1 MIIPRYANITKQSVG
16 IKVGGFWPRHHIIV
30 YWDVLWTQPRTNNG
44 RLHNR
49 MGDIQNTQ
57 KKTYIMALDQG
68 TTSSRCIL
76 FDKQGNI
83 CSMAQKE
90 FTQIYPQPGWVE
102 HNPMEIWSSQLGV
115 AIESM
120 AVLGITDDQIE
131 AIGITNQRETTIL
144 WDKNTGE
151 PVYNAIVWQCRRTSD
166 MIEELKKDGFDKIIR
181 EKTGLIPDAYFS
193 ASKIAWILN
202 NVPGAR
208 ERAERGEL
216 LFGTVDTWLI
226 WNLTK
231 GAVHVTDYTNAS
243 RTMLF
248 DIHNLCWDQ
257 EILKRFNIPESL
269 LPKVCCSS
277 EIYGKTDASVLGGEI
292 PIAGAAGD
300 QQAALFGQCCFEQ
313 GEVKNTYGTG
323 CFLLMNTGHEA
334 ITSRS
339 GLLTTIAASTSK
351 NVEYALEGSV
361 FVAGAGIQWLRDSM
375 RMLKTSAQSQ
385 EYAEHVPDTAG
396 VYIVPAFAG
405 MGAPYWDQY
414 ARGTIVGI
422 TRGCT
427 KEHFIRATLE
437 SIAYQTADVLEAM
450 EKDSG
455 IDLKS
460 LKVDGGASAN
470 DFLMQFQA
478 DIVNT
483 QVRRP
488 ACIETTALGAAYLA
502 GLAVGYW
509 KNRDEIRENWQIGA
523 SFAPQMEEQQ
533 RRQLLKGWH
542 RAVKCALAWAEDEV

>member
-1 MIIPRYANITKQSVG
+1 
-16 IKVGGFWPRHHIIV
+16 
-30 YWDVLWTQPRTNNG
+30 
-44 RLHNR
+44 
-49 MGDIQNTQ
+49 
-57 KKTYIMALDQG
+57 MALDQG

-166 MIEELKKDGFDKIIR
+166 MIEELKKDGFDKILR

-437 SIAYQTADVLEAM
+437 SIAYQSKDVIEAM
-450 EKDSG
+450 QADSG
-455 IDLKS
+455 IPLQA
-460 LKVDGGASAN
+460 LRVDGGASAN
-470 DFLMQFQA
+470 NFLMQFQS
-478 DIVNT
+478 DILGVN
-483 QVRRP
+483 VERP
-488 ACIETTALGAAYLA
+488 ATLEVTALGAAFLA

-509 KNRDEIRENWQIGA
+509 SGLDDVRNRLHIERVFEPSADKEKQV
-523 SFAPQMEEQQ
+523 Q
-533 RRQLLKGWH
+533 RYKGWKKAVS
-542 RAVKCALAWAEDEV
+542 RALQWIDVED